1 MTRRVLAL
9 ALPELPIEVARR
21 EAPRLAGRPLV
32 LVTHGVPGT
41 RAAKTRRPRERQPGG
56 GARTGT
62 LRVAAASAEARAAG
76 VRIGMTC
83 AHAMGVLPAIVAR
96 EHRPE
101 ADDAALL
108 GLARWASVV
117 LSPRV
122 APELTRSAL
131 LLDAV
136 GLTPVHGD
144 EPTLVARARAG
155 LAALGFSTRAALADT
170 PLAALALALES
181 PERDVVAPPGQ
192 TRAALG
198 PLPPRALPLGAA
210 ALTALARLGIDTI
223 DGLLRLPRA
232 GLPARL
238 GEEVLLALDR
248 ALGVRDDPL
257 ECVALPERVFERLET
272 TSESG
277 AGTDRLAD
285 LAFGLEAL
293 AERVA
298 RRLDAEGRGARA
310 LELVLARDDA
320 RSSRRSRPCDV
331 RWALR
336 LAEPVAGART
346 LVRVLHRR
354 LERQDLSVPVTA
366 LELVITETA
375 PLVARQGELFD
386 QDAGARPAST
396 EDLACLLARLEG
408 MLGARQVL
416 RVELVPDH
424 RPERTH
430 VLRPASAPEAARA
443 PPGSPLALPPGPR
456 PTRLLARPVPV
467 GVLRDDEHAPP
478 RTLRL
483 GGEVITLC
491 RATGPE
497 RLETGF
503 WDEAEVRRD
512 YWVVAGE
519 DGRAWWVYRSLDT
532 DEWFLHGAF
541 D

>member
-9 ALPELPIEVARR
+9 ALPELPVEVARR

-41 RAAKTRRPRERQPGG
+41 RASRTKKPRAP
-56 GARTGT
+56 GARAGT
-62 LRVAAASAEARAAG
+62 LRVAAASIEARAAG

-83 AHAMGVLPAIVAR
+83 AHAMGVLPAVVAR

-122 APELTRSAL
+122 APDLTRSAL

-181 PERDVVAPPGQ
+181 PHNERGGERGCGVVAPPGQ

-198 PLPPRALPLGAA
+198 PLPPRALPLSAA

-257 ECVALPERVFERLET
+257 ACVALPERLFERLET

-285 LAFGLEAL
+285 LAFGLETL

-310 LELVLARDDA
+310 LELTLARDDA
-320 RSSRRSRPCDV
+320 RPVS
-331 RWALR
+331 WALR
-336 LAEPVAGART
+336 LAEPIAGART

-375 PLVARQGELFD
+375 PLVARQTELFD

-396 EDLACLLARLEG
+396 EDLPCLLARLEG
-408 MLGARQVL
+408 LLGARQVL
-416 RVELVPDH
+416 RVDLVPDH
-424 RPERTH
+424 RPERAF
-430 VLRPASAPEAARA
+430 VACPASGAPARRTSALDA
-443 PPGSPLALPPGPR
+443 PRPPPGPR
-456 PTRLLARPVPV
+456 PTRLLARPLQV

-478 RTLRL
+478 RALRL
-483 GGEVITLC
+483 GGEVIALC

-532 DEWFLHGAF
+532 GEWFLHGAF